1 MARVTIRFG
10 GYQPA
15 RSVHNRAAEVLGE
28 GLVRRL
34 GDGVEFALSGNI
46 VADGHKAVDL
56 LAMVESGAMT
66 MCYFASSYL
75 AERVAEFALLDLPF
89 VIRDR
94 DQAYGVL
101 DGPLGA
107 RLGDGLRRATGF
119 RALAFWDNG
128 FRHFSNRLR
137 PIRRPADCVGMRIRT
152 LFSALHVETF
162 RRLGFRPVPLDV
174 ADMIEAVKN
183 GDIDAQENP
192 LTNIHNFGFHRF
204 HRHITLS
211 SHLFGAAV
219 VLCHAPSYDGWPDE
233 VRRAVAGA
241 VDEATRAQRGFA
253 AAADSEVLAALD
265 GAENEIVTLT
275 DEERRLFAAS
285 VAPVIARQT
294 ERFDA
299 ALLDHL
305 M

>member
-1 MARVTIRFG
+1 
-10 GYQPA
+10 
-15 RSVHNRAAEVLGE
+15 VHNRAAEVLGR

-34 GDGVEFALSGNI
+34 GDGVDFALSGNI

-56 LAMVESGAMT
+56 LAMVESGEMT

-119 RALAFWDNG
+119 RALALWDNG

-137 PIRRPADCVGMRIRT
+137 PIRQPADCAGMRIRT
-152 LFSALHVETF
+152 LFSALHGETF
-162 RRLGFRPVPLDV
+162 RRLGFQPVPLDV

-192 LTNIHNFGFHRF
+192 LTNIHNFGFHKF
-204 HRHITLS
+204 HRHITMS
-211 SHLFGAAV
+211 SHFFGVAV
-219 VLCHAPSYDGWPDE
+219 VLCHGPSYDGWPDE
-233 VRRAVAGA
+233 VRRAVAAA
-241 VDEATRAQRGFA
+241 VAEATRAQRGLA
-253 AAADSEVLAALD
+253 AAADAEVLAALD
-265 GAENEIVTLT
+265 GAENEIVALT
-275 DEERRLFAAS
+275 DEERHLFVDA
-285 VAPVIARQT
+285 VAPVIDRQAA
-294 ERFDA
+294 RFDA

-305 M
+305 V